1 MGGGVPKGTPCDTWT
16 TAADPVAVLLGNN
29 PPMNVRSALVVGAGI
44 AGSTLAYWL
53 TRHRIETTVVERAEG
68 QRSSGSPV
76 DVRRSALA
84 VVEQMNLLARL
95 RAAATFATNLTVVD
109 SQGRRIG
116 WIPTQ
121 TGADGLEIP
130 RSDLAAILASAGRD
144 HAEFLYDDT
153 VLALRDDGHGIDVT
167 FERAAPRR
175 FDLVVGADG
184 LHSRVRRLT
193 FGPESQF
200 ITHLGMYIA
209 TTTLEETTAD
219 PYTVLMHNGPGRAV
233 AVHPARGRAGAA
245 FIFRHRPLRKIGD
258 RDPKHHKQLVS
269 AAYAGMGWRVP
280 ELLEQVRDSGDFY
293 FDSVSRV
300 RLDTWSRGRIVL
312 VGDAASCVSLFG
324 EGSSMAI
331 TGAATLAQAL
341 VSEPADPVT
350 ALGRYEHTHR
360 KRLLRRQRGVAITSH
375 VLVPATRAGTTARN
389 TAFRLWPIIA
399 AARRANCRTTAR

>member
-1 MGGGVPKGTPCDTWT
+1 VSNTTLCGTQT
-16 TAADPVAVLLGNN
+16 TAADPVAVLVGNN
-29 PPMNVRSALVVGAGI
+29 SPMSVRSALVVGAGI

-53 TRHRIETTVVERAEG
+53 TRYGIETTVVERAEG

-76 DVRRSALA
+76 DVRGPALA
-84 VVEQMNLLARL
+84 VVKQMNLLAPL
-95 RAAATFATNLTVVD
+95 RAAATLATNLTVVD
-109 SQGRRIG
+109 SRGRRIG

-121 TGADGLEIP
+121 AGADGLEIP

-153 VLALRDDGHGIDVT
+153 VLALRDDGHGVDVT
-167 FERAAPRR
+167 FQRAAPRR

-219 PYTVLMHNGPGRAV
+219 PHTVLMHNRPGRAV
-233 AVHPARGRAGAA
+233 AVHPATGREIAA
-245 FIFRHRPLRKIGD
+245 FIFRHQPLHNISD
-258 RDPKHHKQLVS
+258 RDPNHHKQLIS
-269 AAYAGMGWRVP
+269 TAYAGMGWRVP
-280 ELLEQVRDSGDFY
+280 ELLEQVRNSNDLY

-312 VGDAASCVSLFG
+312 VGDAASCVSLLG

-375 VLVPATRAGTTARN
+375 LLVPATRPGTTARN

-399 AARRANCRTTAR
+399 AARRASRRTTTR